1 MKRIWGIFLFIV
13 CFNLA
18 AKSQF
23 TDSIQSILDKDTS
36 LVIRE
41 VFSHPAFYRLKII
54 LSEISTDKRGFKKES
69 TWSFRDTV
77 KEYFYPASLAKI
89 PLVLTAFQFI
99 NEKKIFSNDL
109 SDILID
115 SSSYIKERT
124 LNDDFMLML
133 SASDNNAFNRIYNM
147 VGCKYININL
157 LKKGYLNT
165 YLIHRFEKGNA
176 PYHQAALPIKVL
188 DAHTCQIRY
197 SHPID
202 SIYSVIQ
209 HDIKDSLIG
218 IAYYQND
225 SLIPKPKSFKI
236 HNYVDIRDVH
246 DMMISL
252 KYPYLSSHK
261 SFNLTDYQRETIIK
275 DLSTSPLHPNTMEY
289 SDTSVFHPNFLRFT
303 LFGRDKKINYPT
315 IQYFNKSAMAYGFL
329 ADCSYLYD
337 PENQVEFFLTIYMYV
352 NKDEIL
358 NDDKYDYETI
368 GVPFMKRL
376 GEIVYQGIKRNKAI
390 AQ

>member
-1 MKRIWGIFLFIV
+1 MKRIWGILVIIV
-13 CFNLA
+13 CFNLV

-23 TDSIQSILDKDTS
+23 TDSIQSIINRDTS
-36 LVIRE
+36 FVIKE

-54 LSEISTDKRGFKKES
+54 LSEISTDSNGFKHQT

-89 PLVLTAFQFI
+89 PLTLSAFQFI
-99 NEKKIFSNDL
+99 NEKKVFSSDL
-109 SDILID
+109 SDFLID

-124 LNDDFMLML
+124 LSDDFLLML

-157 LKKGYLNT
+157 MKKGYLNT
-165 YLIHRFEKGNA
+165 YVIHRFEQGSA
-176 PYHQAALPIKVL
+176 QYHQTALPVRVVSSQ
-188 DAHTCQIRY
+188 TCKILY

-202 SIYSVIQ
+202 SIYSIIR

-218 IAYYQND
+218 IGYYQKD
-225 SLIPKPKSFKI
+225 SLIPHPKSFRY

-252 KYPYLSSHK
+252 KYPFLSNHRA
-261 SFNLTDYQRETIIK
+261 FNLTDSQRTTIMR
-275 DLSTSPLHPNTMEY
+275 DLSTSPLHPNTVEY

-303 LFGRDKKINYPT
+303 LFGRDKKLDYPD

-329 ADCSYLYD
+329 ADCSYLND
-337 PENQVEFFLTIYMYV
+337 PKNGAEFFLSIYMYV

-358 NDDKYDYETI
+358 NDDKYDYDTI

-376 GEIVYQGIKRNKAI
+376 GELIYQGMKKK
-390 AQ
+390 Q